1 MVPGTSPVVHS
12 ELKSWWLR
20 PSGKMRP
27 SLQVS
32 SHLSMPLPSHW
43 TCAEVCFISFNP
55 TNTQKRASDLN
66 KRNMD
71 YNGNSNL
78 LLPEPRS
85 LNFGDIQ
92 RFCTKRISWF
102 LGSRETQDPS
112 PTFPH
117 LGIFL
122 CRDPRH
128 QHLCTKMPASFRFCL
143 AADVREHILCPN
155 I

>member
-1 MVPGTSPVVHS
+1 MKFTRYTPAAQSTSPLLSEMVPGTSPRVRS

-43 TCAEVCFISFNP
+43 TCAEVCFVSFNP
-55 TNTQKRASDLN
+55 ANTQKTASDPN

-78 LLPEPRS
+78 LLPEPTS
-85 LNFGDIQ
+85 LNFGEIQ
-92 RFCTKRISWF
+92 RFCMKRISQF
-102 LGSRETQDPS
+102 LGSRETSQAPS

-117 LGIFL
+117 HGIFL
-122 CRDPRH
+122 CRDLGH
-128 QHLCTKMPASFRFCL
+128 QHLI
-143 AADVREHILCPN
+143 VH
-155 I
+155 